1 MKFPGTNSM
10 TLSEDAIKSALL
22 SQIAAIQGADV
33 RITSID
39 IRTYPTRITVRITVE
54 FTTDPERAQLV
65 PMTGSAEAA

>member
-1 MKFPGTNSM
+1 MKLPGTNSM
-10 TLSEDAIKSALL
+10 TLSEDAITAVLL

-33 RITSID
+33 RIASID
-39 IRTYPTRITVRITVE
+39 IRTYPTRITVE

>member
-10 TLSEDAIKSALL
+10 TICEDAIKAALAA
-22 SQIAAIQGADV
+22 QIEALQGADV

-39 IRTYPTRITVRITVE
+39 MRSYPTRLTVE

>member
-10 TLSEDAIKSALL
+10 TLSEDAIKAALL

-39 IRTYPTRITVRITVE
+39 ILTYPTRMTVE